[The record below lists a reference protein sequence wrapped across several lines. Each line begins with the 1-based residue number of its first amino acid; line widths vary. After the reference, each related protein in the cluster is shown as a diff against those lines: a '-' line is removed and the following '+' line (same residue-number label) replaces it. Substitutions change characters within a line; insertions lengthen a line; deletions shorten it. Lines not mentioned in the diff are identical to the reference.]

1 MKADAP
7 DAEKFAL
14 RFGDWVVFNT
24 DSWRPAGWITLN
36 AVYVPTRSGIR
47 RRSFT
52 LAWNGERFS
61 ASGESDRLIRFD
73 MTAMPKLADFL
84 RRTLPAPA
92 ASQPKRSSDVCRA

>member
-14 RFGDWVVFNT
+14 RFNDWVIFNT
-24 DSWRPAGWITLN
+24 GPWHPDGWITLN
-36 AVYVPTRSGIR
+36 VVYVPTRSGIR

-73 MTAMPKLADFL
+73 MKAMPKIAAFL
-84 RRTLPAPA
+84 QRELPVPGALTGTTECA
-92 ASQPKRSSDVCRA
+92 K